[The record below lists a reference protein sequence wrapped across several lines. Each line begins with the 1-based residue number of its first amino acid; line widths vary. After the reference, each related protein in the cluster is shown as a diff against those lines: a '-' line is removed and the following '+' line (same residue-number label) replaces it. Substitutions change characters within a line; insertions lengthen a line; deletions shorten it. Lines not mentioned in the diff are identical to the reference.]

1 MIRAVLFDMYE
12 TLCTHYR
19 SPLYFGAQIADDCG
33 VDRNLFL
40 SLWRDGDRETARTL
54 GHLTLAGMLEDILPR
69 CGIADPVRR
78 AELIQLVYEKRIQC
92 KTQCLHTLHPEI
104 LPMLHGLKARGMKLG
119 VISNCYDE
127 EARAIRAW
135 TEGRCF
141 DTLTLSCEE
150 HLQKPDPAIFRRC
163 MDRLDVAPEECLYI
177 GDGGSRELE
186 MARSLGMEAAQ
197 ATWYFLATEGYP
209 SAPKEG
215 FFQLGRPMEVVGM
228 CAGVFDA

>member
-19 SPLYFGAQIADDCG
+19 SPLYFGAQIAEDCG
-33 VDRNLFL
+33 VDRSRFL
-40 SLWRDGDRETARTL
+40 SLWRDGERERARTL
-54 GHLTLAGMLEDILPR
+54 GQLTLAVLLEEILHH
-69 CGIADPVRR
+69 CGIEDADRR
-78 AELIQLVYEKRIQC
+78 AGLIRLVEAKRLQC
-92 KTQCLHTLHPEI
+92 KKQCLFMLHPEI

-150 HLQKPDPAIFRRC
+150 GVCKPDPEIFRRC
-163 MDRLDVAPEECLYI
+163 MQRLQVQPEECLYI

-186 MARSLGMEAAQ
+186 TARELGMEAAQ
-197 ATWYFLATEGYP
+197 AAWYFLSVESYP
-209 SAPKEG
+209 SVPKEG
-215 FFQLGRPMEVVGM
+215 FRQLSRPM
-228 CAGVFDA
+228 DALELVRR